1 MRVAVIGGHDR
12 MGTTLRR
19 VADELGHDLDFHPG
33 HASGR
38 GAQEIR
44 SLVARAQLVFVQ
56 TDLNSHNA
64 VHIARAEAERL
75 GRAIV
80 LVKRLGLHTLR
91 DELIRRTASATLP
104 LAG

>member
-19 VADELGHDLDFHPG
+19 VADLLGHDLDFHPG

-38 GAQEIR
+38 GAHEIR
-44 SLVARAQLVFVQ
+44 SLVARANLVFVQ

-64 VHIARAEAERL
+64 VHIARTEAERL
-75 GRAIV
+75 GKEVV
-80 LVKRLGLHTLR
+80 LVKRLGLRALR
-91 DELIRRTASATLP
+91 DELVRRGAPSVLP

>member
-12 MGTTLRR
+12 MGTTLGR
-19 VADELGHDLDFHPG
+19 VADALGHALDFHPG

-38 GAQEIR
+38 GANEIR
-44 SLVARAQLVFVQ
+44 AVVARAQLVFVQ

-64 VHIARAEAERL
+64 VHIARAEAARL
-75 GRAIV
+75 GREVV
-80 LVKRLGLHTLR
+80 LVKRLGVHAFR
-91 DELIRRTASATLP
+91 DELTRRTPAPFLP

>member
-38 GAQEIR
+38 GAHEIR
-44 SLVARAQLVFVQ
+44 SLVAWARLVFVQ

-64 VHIARAEAERL
+64 VHIARTEADRL
-75 GRAIV
+75 GREVV
-80 LVKRLGLHTLR
+80 LVKRLGLRALR
-91 DELIRRTASATLP
+91 DELERRGAPSPLP